1 VTAPLL
7 AARGISKRYGR
18 VNALRGV
25 DFEVRAGEVVALI
38 GDNGAGKST
47 LVRILSG
54 AAMPD
59 GGEILLDGE
68 PVRFDSPIS
77 AQRLGIE
84 TVYQDLALAADLD
97 PAANLFLG
105 RELLRPAPLSWLGVL
120 DRGRMRRRAVEIF
133 AELGVGL
140 PDQTARLGTMS
151 GGQRQSVAV
160 ARAVSWASKVVFMDE
175 PTAALG
181 VVQTRRV
188 LDLIRRVRDRGVSV
202 VLISHNMPEVMA
214 VSDRVEVLRL
224 GSRVARFDT
233 ADVDVEQL
241 VGAMTGALDVRANDA
256 EPDDDTLAP
265 GDAPAPTLGDVRPDA
280 PPGDGAPGGGPVDG
294 DGPEVGA

>member
-7 AARGISKRYGR
+7 AARGITKRYGR

-54 AAMPD
+54 AAAPD

-68 PVRFDSPIS
+68 PVRFDSPIA

-105 RELLRPAPLSWLGVL
+105 RELLRPAPLSWFGVL

-140 PDQTARLGTMS
+140 PDPAARLGTMS

-224 GSRVARFDT
+224 GSRVARFET
-233 ADVDVEQL
+233 AGTGVEQL
-241 VGAMTGALDVRANDA
+241 VGAMTGALD
-256 EPDDDTLAP
+256 
-265 GDAPAPTLGDVRPDA
+265 APANGEA
-280 PPGDGAPGGGPVDG
+280 AQ
-294 DGPEVGA
+294 

>member
-1 VTAPLL
+1 VTVPLL
-7 AARGISKRYGR
+7 TARGITKRYGR

-25 DFEVRAGEVVALI
+25 DFEVRAGEVVALV

-47 LVRILSG
+47 LVRVLSG
-54 AAMPD
+54 ATLPD

-68 PVRFDSPIS
+68 PVRFDSPIA

-105 RELLRPAPLSWLGVL
+105 RELLRPAPLSWFGVL
-120 DRGRMRRRAVEIF
+120 DRARMRRRAVEIF

-140 PDQTARLGTMS
+140 PDPTARLGTMS

-233 ADVDVEQL
+233 ADTDVEQL
-241 VGAMTGALDVRANDA
+241 VGAMTGALGVRGNGTAGGEPAGDA
-256 EPDDDTLAP
+256 AGDGPADLP
-265 GDAPAPTLGDVRPDA
+265 GDA
-280 PPGDGAPGGGPVDG
+280 APG
-294 DGPEVGA
+294 ERA

>member
-1 VTAPLL
+1 VTVPLL
-7 AARGISKRYGR
+7 TARGITKRYGR

-25 DFEVRAGEVVALI
+25 DFDVRAGEVVALV

-47 LVRILSG
+47 LVRVLSG
-54 AAMPD
+54 ATLPD

-68 PVRFDSPIS
+68 PVRFDSPIA

-105 RELLRPAPLSWLGVL
+105 RELLRPAPLSWFGVL
-120 DRGRMRRRAVEIF
+120 DRARMRRRSVEIF

-140 PDQTARLGTMS
+140 PDPTARLGTMS

-233 ADVDVEQL
+233 ADTDVEQL
-241 VGAMTGALDVRANDA
+241 VGAMTGALGVRGNGTAGGEPAGDA
-256 EPDDDTLAP
+256 AADGPEDLP
-265 GDAPAPTLGDVRPDA
+265 GDA
-280 PPGDGAPGGGPVDG
+280 APG
-294 DGPEVGA
+294 EERA

>member
-7 AARGISKRYGR
+7 EARGITKRYGR

-25 DFEVRAGEVVALI
+25 DIEVRAGEVVALI

-54 AAMPD
+54 AAAPD
-59 GGEILLDGE
+59 SGEILLDGE
-68 PVRFDSPIS
+68 PVRFDSPIA

-120 DRGRMRRRAVEIF
+120 DRARMRRRAVEIF

-140 PDQTARLGTMS
+140 PDPTARLGTMS

-233 ADVDVEQL
+233 AGTDVEQL
-241 VGAMTGALDVRANDA
+241 VGAMTGALDVANGNGEVA
-256 EPDDDTLAP
+256 E
-265 GDAPAPTLGDVRPDA
+265 
-280 PPGDGAPGGGPVDG
+280 
-294 DGPEVGA
+294 